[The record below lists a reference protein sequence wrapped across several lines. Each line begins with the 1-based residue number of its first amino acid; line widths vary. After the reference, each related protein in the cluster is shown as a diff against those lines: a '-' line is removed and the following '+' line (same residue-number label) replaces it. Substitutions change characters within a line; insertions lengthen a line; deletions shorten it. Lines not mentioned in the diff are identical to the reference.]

1 MTHILVIRLSLLVGG
16 LFNLSMGMIFLSN
29 NLLRWFFSASQVLEK
44 SLFGR
49 DVELV
54 FPPDPLHQLLIH
66 GFGAG
71 VVILGV
77 TLLYSIKNIRRL
89 LPFILFDG
97 VGRLLFGIVMLY
109 YVLTFS
115 LPRTILLFGALEISL
130 GLIYIWGS
138 WSFRATSNEQ

>member
-1 MTHILVIRLSLLVGG
+1 
-16 LFNLSMGMIFLSN
+16 MGMIFLSN

-44 SLFGR
+44 SLFGG

-138 WSFRATSNEQ
+138 WSFRAMSDEQ